1 MSRKAKVVAGAAAGL
16 AVAAGGGALAATQ
29 LDSPKAENQA
39 IVNDAAQQLGIEPS
53 KLTSALQKALEDRV
67 DAAVAAGRLTQAQGN
82 ALKARIESGDVPLF
96 APTGGPGPHFG
107 GPHGPGFGGF
117 DAAASYL
124 GLTEAEL
131 RTQLESGKTLAD
143 VAKAQGKTADGLI
156 QALYDDAKTHLDAAR
171 AAGRI
176 TQAEED
182 QALADL
188 KQRITDQVNGTAP
201 RFFGR
206 RGFVPGPALSRM
218 AVPAGPYA

>member
-1 MSRKAKVVAGAAAGL
+1 MSTKAKVVAGAAAGL
-16 AVAAGGGALAATQ
+16 AVAAGGGAIAATQ

-67 DAAVAAGRLTQAQGN
+67 DAAVTAGRLTKTQGD
-82 ALKARIESGDVPLF
+82 AIKARIESGDVPLF
-96 APTGGPGPHFG
+96 APAGGPGR
-107 GPHGPGFGGF
+107 GF
-117 DAAASYL
+117 DGHHGAGRGLAAAATYL

-143 VAKAQGKTADGLI
+143 VAKAQNKTVDGLV
-156 QALYDDAKTHLDAAR
+156 QALLDDARTHLDAAR
-171 AAGRI
+171 QAGRL
-176 TQAEED
+176 TQAQED
-182 QALADL
+182 QMLSDL

-201 RFFGR
+201 RFYGR
-206 RGFVPGPALSRM
+206 PGFAPGPALERS